1 MTRYRAAPA
10 ATLRIVPLD
19 VLTLVYHRA
28 SGITHVVDSPV
39 PELIEVLSSTPLTL
53 DETLAALATAHD
65 LIDPDRD
72 ALAARLDELAAA
84 GLVETL

>member
-19 VLTLVYHRA
+19 VLTLIYHRA

-39 PELIEVLSSTPLTL
+39 PELLDALGAEALML
-53 DETLAALATAHD
+53 DETLGNLAAAHD
-65 LIDPDRD
+65 VIDPDRD
-72 ALAARLDELAAA
+72 ALAARLEELVAA
-84 GLVETL
+84 GLVELV